1 MRLTKLLLCG
11 ALALVSSHAAA
22 TIVDGVRQKPT
33 YETMGFVTDTE
44 VYLYNVGAAQFFTQG
59 NSWGTQASVGEEG
72 RLIKF
77 VTNSA
82 SDYTMQCYCWRDE
95 NQQGGYMAADWRYV
109 FYDSETQM
117 FVDRNNQANYFYT
130 VVQNVDGT
138 IRISSSSNDPDY
150 DLYSGTMFMGVPK
163 TKNEGVKITPFL
175 LPTEGYVDWAIVSKE
190 SYESLGEQ
198 LAIYIKAQEL
208 KGWIDKIKAINGN
221 YGSLESVYLDESS
234 SMSQIEAAIANAKPL
249 YDQARHDYA
258 VSLINNASDKSNVD
272 ITIALANPDFE
283 ESKELERTTTGW
295 TTEYTLGTHG
305 TDNNL
310 RTGGTSTNLCYESW
324 QMGTFDIYQEVA
336 NMPAGVYEIEVQ
348 GFYRYQNGS
357 NGWNAYQAQQVEY
370 VKDSGVPVYVYL
382 NSNQTPFSN
391 IYKEPVPVNTL
402 YQTSSYGSPYT
413 DPNNQYW
420 YPNEMYNSAI
430 AFQAGMYKRSA
441 YGLVANDGETLR
453 LGVKGSTDQSNASWC
468 IWDNFK
474 LRYRGFQPDVVQP
487 VLETAMADLNQYA
500 NLLMGKTE
508 YANLSNAL
516 SAAQTAIDNQDGEAM
531 FQALNALYNVKES
544 VIASKDLFL
553 AQGVDTDLNNL
564 RQAITD
570 YAEQKLS
577 AATRTAATTLE
588 DNIAG
593 NKKYEG
599 SEISQLKEDV
609 SNAINAFS
617 NSAYQYSQLNTAITA
632 LEAAAQKKANQALL
646 NEAGELITS
655 AQEGYNAG
663 SFADSEVSAQVE
675 AINAKVSAINTSAS
689 LYTQLNTAINNLQTS
704 YDEASAAT
712 AHVSQTTLL
721 KAQLRLNDTK
731 TKYQNGTIAD
741 SNIETLIAT
750 LNSLGEELLSSKQL
764 YEQFNTSIA
773 ALKTELD
780 KNAKVAAAVRTA
792 AEGTYNAAVTAYN
805 EGAID
810 DENIESE
817 NIKLNAA
824 VASLS
829 TSATRYQELNAAI
842 PALQAAVEKKAM
854 KSLIDDAQTLLT
866 EVQTGYN
873 DATIADA
880 DIADIMANM
889 TTIETSID
897 ESAAQYELLVPA
909 IAKLQA
915 AILEVSGETAHVS
928 NTTRTK
934 ANLRLTQ
941 TQNQYNEG
949 TIADEQIPS
958 RVTLIDDLCDEL
970 THSVHLYNQFNEN
983 IAALKTELDKNEK
996 ASAETRTA
1004 AETAYNTALTAYNE
1018 GSIDDDNIEAEGLK
1032 LQAAI
1037 TNLQN
1042 SVALYSQFNTAIAGL
1057 NTELEKNNKVAAT
1070 VRTAADD
1077 DYAAAVAAYGAGTIA
1092 DANVAAEVNKL
1103 NGDVTSL
1110 QSSAAAY
1117 AQLATA
1123 IAALNTELNKNA
1135 KVYAPVRSAAET
1147 DYATANDAYDQATIA
1162 DADIPAEVATLNA
1175 HVTSL
1180 QSSATAYEGLNTA
1193 ITGFADAV
1201 AAADGKVADG
1211 LLTSA
1216 NTLLSATQT
1225 AYDEGS
1231 IEDAAIEGKKTELFN
1246 ATGNLNAAD
1255 GLEAKAQSRTS
1266 ELGDLD
1272 TALAEVS
1279 DLLEQAQNDMETCY
1293 IAIDKRNEI
1302 QPILNDYVTSLSQL
1316 NSDRDG
1322 MNDRLTTDKQTQTT
1336 AINDI
1341 GTAYGPALTGANN
1354 DLTAMGQE
1362 IADALSDLNDM
1373 KQYLTVEPA
1382 AAIAESSNIIDLTA
1396 EYGTFCSGLD
1406 LDFTGADVKAYIV
1419 SAYIPEEGKVI
1430 LTRVYD
1436 VPAGT
1441 GLVVRG
1447 VEGGHY
1453 EIPAGNGSSVL
1464 SNMLVGTTRS
1474 KDLPVEEDGKTN
1486 CILADGTFGLGFYP
1500 TSGGILPAGKAY
1512 LPLPTS
1518 ALNKTNGVK
1527 GVKLV
1532 FDDATGIDDVKFAG
1546 QEDIWYTVGGQMLQQ
1561 KPSVP
1566 GIYVRNGKKVVIK

>member
-1 MRLTKLLLCG
+1 
-11 ALALVSSHAAA
+11 
-22 TIVDGVRQKPT
+22 
-33 YETMGFVTDTE
+33 
-44 VYLYNVGAAQFFTQG
+44 
-59 NSWGTQASVGEEG
+59 
-72 RLIKF
+72 
-77 VTNSA
+77 
-82 SDYTMQCYCWRDE
+82 
-95 NQQGGYMAADWRYV
+95 
-109 FYDSETQM
+109 
-117 FVDRNNQANYFYT
+117 
-130 VVQNVDGT
+130 
-138 IRISSSSNDPDY
+138 
-150 DLYSGTMFMGVPK
+150 MGVPK
-163 TKNEGVKITPFL
+163 TNNTGVKITPFL
-175 LPTEGYVDWAIVSKE
+175 LPDDGYVDWAIVSPE
-190 SYESLGEQ
+190 SYSA
-198 LAIYIKAQEL
+198 LAAEMEIYNKAQEL
-208 KGWIDKIKAINGN
+208 KTWIDQIKAQNGDASSLETVYLNESASMSELQAAIDGAQPLYIKAI
-221 YGSLESVYLDESS
+221 
-234 SMSQIEAAIANAKPL
+234 
-249 YDQARHDYA
+249 
-258 VSLINNASDKSNVD
+258 INNAPDKENID
-272 ITIALANPDFE
+272 LTMALVNPDFE
-283 ESKELERTTTGW
+283 NGERGW
-295 TTEYTLGTHG
+295 TVTATPGDGANGHQG
-305 TDNNL
+305 NV
-310 RTGGTSTNLCYESW
+310 RPGGSASNQCYEAWNNSA
-324 QMGTFDIYQEVA
+324 FDIYQTLTD
-336 NMPAGVYEIEVQ
+336 MPVGVYEIEVQ
-348 GFYRYQNGS
+348 GFYRYGR
-357 NGWNAYQAQQVEY
+357 GDAWNAYLAQNVDY
-370 VKDSGVPVYVYL
+370 VKPEGVPVYVYL
-382 NSNQTPFSN
+382 NNNATNFVN
-391 IYKEPVPVNTL
+391 IFGDET
-402 YQTSSYGSPYT
+402 QITSPSFYSGTNYSTYSKGSTNYYF
-413 DPNNQYW
+413 PND
-420 YPNEMYNSAI
+420 MASAAI
-430 AFQAGMYKRSA
+430 AFSANMYKQSA
-441 YGLVANDGETLR
+441 YGLIANEGDAFR
-453 LGVKGSTDQSNASWC
+453 IGVKGNSSQLNDSWV

-474 LRYRGFQPDVVQP
+474 LRYRGFKAEVVQP

-516 SAAQTAIDNQDGEAM
+516 AAAQTAIDNQDGEAM

-553 AQGVDTDLNNL
+553 AQGVDTDLNDL

-704 YDEASAAT
+704 YDEASAET
-712 AHVSQTTLL
+712 AHVSQTTLV

-805 EGAID
+805 EGTID
-810 DENIESE
+810 DENIETE
-817 NIKLNAA
+817 NAKLNAA

-829 TSATRYQELNAAI
+829 TSAERYEELNAAI

-949 TIADEQIPS
+949 TIADEQIPA

-970 THSVHLYNQFNEN
+970 THSVHLYNQFHEN

-1077 DYAAAVAAYGAGTIA
+1077 DYAAAVAAYGAGTIT

-1147 DYATANDAYDQATIA
+1147 DFATANDAYDQATIA
-1162 DADIPAEVATLNA
+1162 DAEIPAEVSTLNA
-1175 HVTSL
+1175 HVKSL
-1180 QSSATAYEGLNTA
+1180 QNSAAAYEGLNTA
-1193 ITGFADAV
+1193 ITGLTDAIG
-1201 AAADGKVADG
+1201 AAEGKVADG
-1211 LLTSA
+1211 LLVSA
-1216 NTLLSATQT
+1216 NTLLSPAQT
-1225 AYDEGS
+1225 AYSGGT
-1231 IEDAAIEGKKTELFN
+1231 IEDNAIAAKNSELNN
-1246 ATGNLNAAD
+1246 AAGNLNAAD
-1255 GLEAKAQSRTS
+1255 GLNSKAQSNTVS
-1266 ELGDLD
+1266 
-1272 TALAEVS
+1272 LAELNNALTEAES
-1279 DLLEQAQNDMETCY
+1279 MLAQAKTDVAICY
-1293 IAIDKRNEI
+1293 IESEKKSAIEAKLNEFTGT
-1302 QPILNDYVTSLSQL
+1302 LLQL
-1316 NSDRDG
+1316 NNNK
-1322 MNDRLTTDKQTQTT
+1322 NDINGRLTADLQIQNN
-1336 AINDI
+1336 AINSI
-1341 GTAYGPALTGANN
+1341 GTAYASALSEAVT
-1354 DLTAMGQE
+1354 DLNVMEQE
-1362 IADALSDLNDM
+1362 IGEALQEVNAM
-1373 KQYLTVEPA
+1373 KGYLDEEPA
-1382 AAIAESSNIIDLTA
+1382 SSIAASSNIVELTA
-1396 EYGTFCSGLD
+1396 DYGTFCSGLD
-1406 LDFTGADVKAYIV
+1406 LDFTDVEGLKAYIV
-1419 SAYIPEEGKVI
+1419 AAYIPEEGKVI

-1447 VEGGHY
+1447 TPEGRY
-1453 EIPAGNGSSVL
+1453 EIPGGNGTSVL

-1474 KDLPVEEDGKTN
+1474 KDLPVEENGKTN
-1486 CILADGTFGLGFYP
+1486 CILADGSFGISFYP